1 LQHREGEGF
10 ASFAE
15 TRVPCA
21 GNGQSLLVGPGLNPA
36 HGTGARTVLTGD
48 LSQKRPKY
56 EGLWIVPDASGF
68 ALLFKNF
75 RVDFVAELLGN
86 IKHVSF
92 ANSVA
97 FLGEKVLIF
106 TGGTATKIRG
116 EAGDEGSVLFH
127 TKDYLIAGFSTL
139 PIKKI

>member
-1 LQHREGEGF
+1 M
-10 ASFAE
+10 
-15 TRVPCA
+15 
-21 GNGQSLLVGPGLNPA
+21 GPSLNPA

-56 EGLWIVPDASGF
+56 EGLWIVPDALGF
-68 ALLFKNF
+68 AVLFKNF
-75 RVDFVAELLGN
+75 RVDFVTELLGN
-86 IKHVSF
+86 IEHVSF

-116 EAGDEGSVLFH
+116 KSGDEGGVLFH

-139 PIKKI
+139 LIKKI